1 MNQYEAITKY
11 YEAGYV
17 WLDQCVHDYDDTYI
31 EIPNGTEDIML
42 FHALYKTIIAP
53 ITQQLDSKGYTFVG
67 FERGSDE
74 SSLKLCFGYPLSDS
88 MESTDATNI
97 IVEHLKALIHQK
109 I

>member
-1 MNQYEAITKY
+1 MNKYEAITKY

-42 FHALYKTIIAP
+42 FQALYKAIITP
-53 ITQQLDSKGYTFVG
+53 INQQLDSKACTFVG
-67 FERGSDE
+67 FEQGDDKC
-74 SSLKLCFGYPLSDS
+74 SLRLCFGYPVSDS
-88 MESTDATNI
+88 MESTDGTNA
-97 IVEHLKALIHQK
+97 IVKHLKTLIHQK